1 MIECL
6 VIGDSIAVGV
16 SQVRPECQT
25 ISKSGINSM
34 DWNRRNLQN
43 LRPAR
48 TLIISLGAND
58 YRGIDTL
65 QHLRHL
71 RSEARA
77 ERVFWLL
84 PSSKLKPRQV
94 EAVRQVAAEYGDTVI
109 PRPESNISADG
120 VHPTYRGY
128 RVLGDLTK

>member
-6 VIGDSIAVGV
+6 IIGDSIAVGV

-25 ISKSGINSM
+25 ISKSGINSA
-34 DWNRRNLQN
+34 DWNRRNLQR
-43 LRPAR
+43 LEPAR

-65 QHLRHL
+65 HNIRRL
-71 RSEARA
+71 RSQAQARK
-77 ERVFWLL
+77 VYWIL
-84 PSSKLKPRQV
+84 PSERLKPAQV
-94 EAVRQVAAEYGDTVI
+94 KAVQQIAVEYGDTVI
-109 PRPESNISADG
+109 ARPESNISADG

-128 RVLGDLTK
+128 QVLGNLTK